1 MFHTQVHYVSQFKPG
16 SIQAEITGQ
25 LAARQL
31 HKKHLGEQITE
42 LAAHIHAATF
52 RLLEL
57 IRQFDSCE
65 GWAGEGVLSCAHW
78 LNWKCGM
85 ALGVARERI
94 RVAHALKDLPKIS
107 QTFRKGKISYS
118 KVRAITRVATRKNEN
133 YLLMIA
139 HFGTA
144 SHVERLVRNYR
155 SVKRNEALA
164 KAQEQHLHRELSWFV
179 DDDGFWV
186 IRGRLPPEAGSLV
199 QQVLEQ
205 AMEEQFQELRDVPA
219 GTSESSV
226 ASAADEIRTRPEPIA
241 WRRADALLRLANGYS
256 SRNLSCSADKYL
268 VHIHTDMETLKAE
281 GMGAESEIESGGKI
295 CAETTRR
302 IACDSA
308 VVQWLDSNGNQIDG
322 NPLPLTQLL
331 PQNQTQLQAQYQTL
345 SVGRK
350 TRAIPPAIR
359 RALQRRDGGC
369 RFPGCTAS
377 RFVDAHHIRH
387 WADGGETCM
396 ENLVLLCSRH
406 HHLVHE
412 GGFTLQ
418 KVCGEFRFTNPQGI
432 VLQNSAHGRSR
443 GNVDDLF
450 KLNDDRGIRITPK
463 TAQSRWMG
471 EKMDDQLAVE
481 GLLFR
486 E

>member
-1 MFHTQVHYVSQFKPG
+1 MLQTSITNASQFKSG
-16 SIQAEITGQ
+16 SVQAALAGQ
-25 LAARQL
+25 LAARHYHKEQL
-31 HKKHLGEQITE
+31 GDQITE

-57 IRQFDSCE
+57 IHEFDACE

-94 RVAHALKDLPKIS
+94 RVAHALKELPKIS
-107 QTFRKGKISYS
+107 QTFRKGKLSYS

-155 SVKRNEALA
+155 SVKRNEALQ
-164 KAQEQHLHRELSWFV
+164 KAQQQHLHRELSWFE
-179 DDDGFWV
+179 DDDGLWV
-186 IRGRLPPEAGSLV
+186 IRGRLPPETGALV

-205 AMEEQFQELRDVPA
+205 AMEEQYQELQDVPA
-219 GTSESSV
+219 GISETEI
-226 ASAADEIRTRPEPIA
+226 DEVRARPEPIA
-241 WRRADALLRLANGYS
+241 WRRADALVRLAEGYRARS
-256 SRNLSCSADKYL
+256 NAQSTSEKYL
-268 VHIHTDMETLKAE
+268 VHIHTDMETLKQDGVGVEAE
-281 GMGAESEIESGGKI
+281 VESGGKI
-295 CAETTRR
+295 CAETTQR
-302 IACDSA
+302 IACDAA
-308 VVQWLDSNGNQIDG
+308 VVQWLDKHDG
-322 NPLPLTQLL
+322 QPLST
-331 PQNQTQLQAQYQTL
+331 
-345 SVGRK
+345 GRK
-350 TRAIPPAIR
+350 SRTIPPAIR

-377 RFVDAHHIRH
+377 HFVDAHHIHH
-387 WADGGETCM
+387 WADGGETNM
-396 ENLVLLCSRH
+396 ENLLLLCTRH

-412 GGFTLQ
+412 GGFGLQ
-418 KVCGEFRFTNPQGI
+418 KLAEGRIQFSSPEGKI
-432 VLQNSAHGRSR
+432 VPASPAGNSR
-443 GNVDDLF
+443 GNADELF
-450 KLNDDRGIRITPK
+450 KLNQNRGIRITPK
-463 TAQSRWMG
+463 SSQSHWMG

>member
-1 MFHTQVHYVSQFKPG
+1 MNQTPIHTASQFEPG
-16 SIQAEITGQ
+16 SYQAELAGQ

-31 HKKHLGEQITE
+31 HKEQLGDQITE

-57 IRQFDSCE
+57 IREFDSCE

-85 ALGVARERI
+85 ALGAARERI
-94 RVAHALKDLPKIS
+94 RVAHALKELPKIS

-133 YLLMIA
+133 FLLMIS

-155 SVKRNEALA
+155 SVKRHEALS
-164 KAQEQHLHRELSWFV
+164 KAQEQHAHRELSWFV
-179 DDDGFWV
+179 DDDGYWV
-186 IRGRLPPEAGSLV
+186 IRGRLPPESGALV
-199 QQVLEQ
+199 IQMLEQ
-205 AMEEQFQELRDVPA
+205 AMEEQFRELQDVPA
-219 GTSESSV
+219 GTS
-226 ASAADEIRTRPEPIA
+226 DEDVEETRARPEPIA
-241 WRRADALLRLANGYS
+241 WRRADALVRMANGYS
-256 SRNLSCSADKYL
+256 SRTASCSSEKYL
-268 VHIHTDMETLKAE
+268 VHIHTNMETLQQDGA
-281 GMGAESEIESGGKI
+281 GAEAEIESGGI
-295 CAETTRR
+295 VCSETTRR

-308 VVQWLDSNGNQIDG
+308 VVPWLDKHDG
-322 NPLPLTQLL
+322 QPLSTGRKSR
-331 PQNQTQLQAQYQTL
+331 TL
-345 SVGRK
+345 S
-350 TRAIPPAIR
+350 PAIR

-377 RFVDAHHIRH
+377 HFVDAHHIRH
-387 WADGGETCM
+387 WADGGDTCM
-396 ENLVLLCSRH
+396 ENLVLLCTRH

-412 GGFTLQ
+412 GGFTLE
-418 KVCGEFRFTNPQGI
+418 KLSCGTIQFTNPRG
-432 VLQNSAHGRSR
+432 VLIPSVAAGRSR
-443 GNVDDLF
+443 GNVDELF
-450 KLNDDRGIRITPK
+450 QLSHDRGIRITPK
-463 TAQSRWMG
+463 SAQSRWMG